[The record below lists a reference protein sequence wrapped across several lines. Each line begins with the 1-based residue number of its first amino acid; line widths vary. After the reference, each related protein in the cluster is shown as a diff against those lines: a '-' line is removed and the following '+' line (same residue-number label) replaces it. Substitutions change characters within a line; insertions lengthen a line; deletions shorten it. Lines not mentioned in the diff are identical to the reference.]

1 MGRGLYDYAKMTP
14 TAAEVPQAI
23 SREPDAIDKYRE
35 QQAAIEKT
43 KYLMESI
50 EAQLQQGAPPQNVLY
65 TALRCIALLTGA
77 NDWEQRQR
85 EALDAIYKDLAQESL
100 FTDNAVIAA
109 ARLEDQ
115 KAQYIEKTRRRLKRI
130 ESETSTVYGLV
141 QAVYGHLAALEDDV
155 EAVESPGQVIYHGDG
170 AARLH
175 LRYCDQQARER
186 KE

>member
-35 QQAAIEKT
+35 QQATIEKV
-43 KYLMESI
+43 KHLMESI

-77 NDWEQRQR
+77 DDWEQRQQA
-85 EALDAIYKDLAQESL
+85 ALNAVYEDLAQESM
-100 FTDNAVIAA
+100 FTDNAMLAA

-115 KAQYIEKTRRRLKRI
+115 KAQYIEKTRRKLRRI
-130 ESETSTVYGLV
+130 ESETATVYGLV
-141 QAVYGHLAALEDDV
+141 LAVYDHLSALEDGI
-155 EAVESPGQVIYHGDG
+155 ETAESPGQAQYQWTGG
-170 AARLH
+170 RGLQM
-175 LRYCDQQARER
+175 RYKDQQR